1 MVRFRA
7 DLPLDDAATG
17 VQTGTVGEPS
27 VAASSTGFFV
37 TGNWFATHSEDRG
50 ASWQFLDP
58 FTELPA
64 DKGRFGCDQVV
75 LRVGRLWVWLLQ
87 YEPPVRGR
95 CNIQRLAVS
104 ATGRPGTWRWWDLA
118 PSDLV
123 PSWSKVWFDFPDLG
137 LTRTHLYLTTNV
149 YDADDRWVRA
159 VVVRWPRSRLGRLG
173 PLPHEHWTTTTAG
186 SLRPVAGAGAKGAGD
201 TMWFGS
207 TDLSSSSLRVFA
219 WPDSSPSVTQWSVR
233 VSPWDDQDYASGA
246 GDGAE
251 WLSRADDRIT
261 GAFRLGSH
269 LGFAW
274 SSGRRAGRPHPFVRC
289 VVVDESTLRVV
300 AEPDLWSA
308 TGAWAYPA
316 LAPTVS
322 GRAGLAA
329 YFGGQGRPA
338 LAVGSLAGFPPRAAG
353 GGGGGGGAGGAVPSW
368 DMATVATS
376 SHSPTDG
383 KWGDY
388 LTIRAHPTRR
398 TSWVAVGSTLQGGTN
413 RRNLEPRVVVFS
425 T

>member
-1 MVRFRA
+1 MVTIRS

-17 VQTGTVGEPS
+17 IQTGTVGEPS
-27 VAASSTGFFV
+27 VAASSNGFFV

-87 YEPPVRGR
+87 YEPPAPGKG
-95 CNIQRLAVS
+95 NIQRLAVS
-104 ATGRPGTWRWWDLA
+104 STGRPGTWRWWDLA
-118 PSDLV
+118 PTDLV
-123 PSWSKVWFDFPDLG
+123 PSWDKVWFDFPDLG
-137 LTRTHLYLTTNV
+137 LTRKHLYLTTNV
-149 YDADDRWVRA
+149 YDAQDRWVRA
-159 VVVRWPRSRLGRLG
+159 VVVRWPRSGLTKAG

-186 SLRPVAGAGAKGAGD
+186 SLRPVAGAGAGGAGD

-207 TDLSSSSLRVFA
+207 TDLASSSLRVFA
-219 WPDSSPSVTQWSVR
+219 WPDSSPSMTQWSVR
-233 VSPWDDQDYASGA
+233 VSPWDDGDYSARGGA
-246 GDGAE
+246 GGGGAAGAE
-251 WLSRADDRIT
+251 WLTRADDRIT
-261 GAFRLGSH
+261 GAFRWGSH

-289 VVVDESTLRVV
+289 AIIDESTLTVV
-300 AEPDLWSA
+300 GEPDLWSA
-308 TGAWAYPA
+308 AGAWAYPA

-322 GRAGLAA
+322 GRVGMAA
-329 YFGGQGRPA
+329 YFGGQSRPA
-338 LAVGSLAGFPPRAAG
+338 LAVGSLSGFPLRV
-353 GGGGGGGAGGAVPSW
+353 GAVPAW
-368 DMATVATS
+368 DMATVSTS

-413 RRNLEPRVVVFS
+413 RRNLEPRVVVFTS
-425 T
+425 

>member
-1 MVRFRA
+1 MATIRS

-17 VQTGTVGEPS
+17 IQTGTVGEPS
-27 VAASSTGFFV
+27 VAASSKGFFV

-64 DKGRFGCDQVV
+64 DKGRFGCDQVT

-87 YEPPVRGR
+87 YEPPAPGKG
-95 CNIQRLAVS
+95 NIQRLAVS
-104 ATGRPGTWRWWDLA
+104 STGRPGTWRWWDLA
-118 PSDLV
+118 PTDLV
-123 PSWSKVWFDFPDLG
+123 PSWRSVWFDFPDLG
-137 LTRTHLYLTTNV
+137 LTRKHLYLTTNV
-149 YDADDRWVRA
+149 YDTHDRWVRA
-159 VVVRWPRSRLGRLG
+159 VVVRWPRSGLTKAG

-186 SLRPVAGAGAKGAGD
+186 SLRPVAGAGTAGAGD

-207 TDLSSSSLRVFA
+207 TDLASSSLRVFA
-219 WPDSSPSVTQWSVR
+219 WPDSSPSMTQWSVR
-233 VSPWDDQDYASGA
+233 VSPWDDGDYAASGA
-246 GDGAE
+246 AGGAE
-251 WLSRADDRIT
+251 WLTRADDRIT

-269 LGFAW
+269 VGFAW
-274 SSGRRAGRPHPFVRC
+274 SSGRGAGRPHPFVRC
-289 VVVDESTLRVV
+289 AIVDESTMKVV

-322 GRAGLAA
+322 GRVGVAA

-338 LAVGSLAGFPPRAAG
+338 LAVGSLSDFPPKAG
-353 GGGGGGGAGGAVPSW
+353 VVPAW

-388 LTIRAHPTRR
+388 LTIRPHPTRR
-398 TSWVAVGSTLQGGTN
+398 TSWVAIGSTLQGGAN
-413 RRNLEPRVVVFS
+413 RRNLEPRVVVF
-425 T
+425 TA